1 MIAYLTTRLDRP
13 TYGLTHDE
21 VSSLL
26 TQANISPSLAQEVVS
41 LLNLTQDGR
50 FGPAQLGDSVE
61 GVLDQTERLIDELE
75 GEFEQ

>member
-1 MIAYLTTRLDRP
+1 MSTRLDRL

-50 FGPAQLGDSVE
+50 FGPAELGDSVE
-61 GVLDQTERLIDELE
+61 PMLHKTERLIDELE
-75 GEFEQ
+75 WEFEQ